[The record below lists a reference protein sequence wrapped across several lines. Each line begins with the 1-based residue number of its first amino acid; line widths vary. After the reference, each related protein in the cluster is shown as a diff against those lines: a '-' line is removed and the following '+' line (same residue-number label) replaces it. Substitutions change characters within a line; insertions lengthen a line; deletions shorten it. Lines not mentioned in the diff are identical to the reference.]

1 VRFLLVILDLSVA
14 VMVAVLVAALGV
26 AVTVAAVAEAEAVMA
41 AVMAAKAAVAA
52 VAANA
57 ANAANAGWR
66 MLKTGTVYT
75 PSKTPASAVKTRS
88 KPTVPAYTDRY
99 RPVRGQR
106 SCEGM
111 PEAMGTAPTALYRPV
126 QAKLSLSRGVDHRTR
141 GTS

>member
-14 VMVAVLVAALGV
+14 VMVAVLVAALGM
-26 AVTVAAVAEAEAVMA
+26 AVTVAAEAEAGAAMA
-41 AVMAAKAAVAA
+41 AMAAVAA
-52 VAANA
+52 VA

-75 PSKTPASAVKTRS
+75 PSKAPASAVKTRS

-111 PEAMGTAPTALYRPV
+111 PEAMGTVRYRRLCTGRYK
-126 QAKLSLSRGVDHRTR
+126 QN
-141 GTS
+141 